1 MALHDEM
8 KTEILLRLM
17 EQHWQHCRHIE
28 NERGWFMVYY
38 AIAVTGGLVSSMG
51 SEIDFSLIGSGN
63 FDLSWIFYF
72 ILIFTFFGFSQNI
85 RWSYAFES
93 HRIRVNSLIMKIQ
106 KTCLLSIDN
115 IQLPT
120 MEIEPMEFWEFKG
133 IFRTRYLFPLF
144 YYVILILC
152 VVFFQGWMQY
162 MAVVALIIASSLGY
176 KSRSSFKKLDDEDH
190 LITKIEKGDLKSKM
204 SIQILLK
211 KKWRRLLKKLKDI
224 H

>member
-1 MALHDEM
+1 MVLHDEM
-8 KTEILLRLM
+8 KTEILLKLM

-38 AIAVTGGLVSSMG
+38 AIAVTGGLVSSIRAG
-51 SEIDFSLIGSGN
+51 EFY
-63 FDLSWIFYF
+63 FSWIFYF
-72 ILIFTFFGFSQNI
+72 ILIFTFFGFYQNI

-106 KTCLLSIDN
+106 KTCLLPIDN

-133 IFRTRYLFPLF
+133 ILRTRYLFPLF
-144 YYVILILC
+144 YYVILILF

-162 MAVVALIIASSLGY
+162 IAFVVLIVASSLGF
-176 KSRSSFKKLDDEDH
+176 KSRSSFKKLDDEDN
-190 LITKIEKGDLKSKM
+190 ITKIGKSNLKSKK

-211 KKWRRLLKKLKDI
+211 KKWRRILKKLKKYTLI
-224 H
+224 FF